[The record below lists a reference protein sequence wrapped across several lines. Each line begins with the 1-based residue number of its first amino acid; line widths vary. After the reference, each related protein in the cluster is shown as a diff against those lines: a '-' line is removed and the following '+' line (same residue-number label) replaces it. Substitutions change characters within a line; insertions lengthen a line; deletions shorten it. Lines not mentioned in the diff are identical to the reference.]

1 VGQVDTLK
9 LLAGIGVHSDQRQPE
24 RDVGLSAGGRS
35 SPRWAEADRQ
45 RSQKPGEIR
54 NDGGMDTRLTPI
66 LNWFERQGWAP
77 LAFQLKAWEAYL
89 AGNSGLI
96 QVPTGSGKTY
106 AAVMGPFAE
115 MLATPGVGL
124 QLLYI
129 TPLRALSRD
138 IEQSIRRPIEAMDW
152 NLQVESRTGDTS
164 TSKKS
169 RQMKHMP
176 DILITTPESLSV
188 MLAYQDG
195 GKRFKHL
202 RCVVLDEWHELM
214 SSKRGTQTEL
224 GLSQLRH
231 YAPQLKTWAVSAT
244 LGNVSEAAQT
254 AIGLEAQPII
264 IQADLQRDTV
274 IHSILPQAVDSFPW
288 AGHLGLRMFEE
299 LVSALDIDTSTL
311 IFTNTRNQA
320 ERWFQ
325 ALKFAMPEH
334 EAQIALHHGSIDV
347 KAREA
352 IETGVKTGEIKW
364 VVCTSSLDL
373 GVDFQP
379 VERVVQIGSA
389 KNLARLLQRAGRSA
403 HVPEGTSEVFFLPT
417 NALELLEISAFRRGL
432 AAGAIETRRPRHKPY
447 DVLVQHLVTLACGD
461 GFEPESTLATVRRT
475 IAYQDL
481 SDAEFKWV
489 LDFIEKGGK
498 CLGAYPRY
506 QKVVLENGRYR
517 VTDTQISRMHR
528 LSIGTITGN
537 QVVKIMYTNRREI
550 GTVEETFVSRLK
562 PGDVFFFAGRQL
574 EFFQMKDMVVYVKN
588 TRRQSTVTPT
598 WGGGQLAI
606 SDTLSTHLRQEVEL
620 VRQPGDW
627 NREVYCIA
635 PILETQERL
644 SCLPSADELLVECC
658 QTREGQHLYV
668 FPFEGRFVH
677 EGLGFLWGYRFAR
690 QQQTTFAISVNDYGF
705 EILAPKG
712 YPFKALFSDAF
723 FSLENLAADIRA
735 SVNIS
740 ELTQRK
746 FRGVAQVAGLVFKG
760 YPGSRKTASQLQV
773 SSSLLYE
780 VFSKYEPDNLLL
792 QQAEREVLDEQL
804 ETHRLEKTLERLG
817 QLAVIWQD
825 PPRPSPLAFPLLI
838 ERLGTRMSNESLLE
852 RIERLKKQW
861 GKR

>member
-1 VGQVDTLK
+1 
-9 LLAGIGVHSDQRQPE
+9 
-24 RDVGLSAGGRS
+24 
-35 SPRWAEADRQ
+35 
-45 RSQKPGEIR
+45 
-54 NDGGMDTRLTPI
+54 MDTRLTPI
-66 LNWFERQGWAP
+66 IKWFAQQGWQP
-77 LAFQLKAWEAYL
+77 LKFQQQAWQAYL
-89 AGNSGLI
+89 AGQSGLI

-106 AAVMGPFAE
+106 AAVMGPLAE
-115 MLATPGVGL
+115 MLASPSTGL

-138 IEQSIRRPIEAMDW
+138 IEQSIARPVTDMGW
-152 NLQVESRTGDTS
+152 QVQIESRTGDTS
-164 TSKKS
+164 SHKKS
-169 RQMKHMP
+169 RQLKKMP
-176 DILITTPESLSV
+176 DVLITTPESLSV
-188 MLAYQDG
+188 MLSYKDSR
-195 GKRFKHL
+195 KRFQAL
-202 RCVVLDEWHELM
+202 QCVVLDEWHELM
-214 SSKRGTQTEL
+214 SSKRGTQAEL
-224 GLSQLRH
+224 ALSRLREL
-231 YAPQLKTWAVSAT
+231 APNLRTWAVSAT
-244 LGNVSEAAQT
+244 LGNLTEAAQT
-254 AIGLEAQPII
+254 AVGLGDEPVI
-264 IQADLQRDTV
+264 IQSDLERETV
-274 IHSILPQAVDSFPW
+274 IQSILPESVDSFPW
-288 AGHLGLRMFEE
+288 AGHLGLRMFEA
-299 LVSALDIDTSTL
+299 LVAALDIEKSTL

-325 ALKFAMPEH
+325 ALQFAVPDHEH
-334 EAQIALHHGSIDV
+334 EIALHHGSID
-347 KAREA
+347 KQAREA
-352 IETGVKTGEIKW
+352 IEAGVKAGDIKW

-432 AAGAIETRRPRHKPY
+432 AAGAIETRRPRDKPY

-461 GFEPESTLATVRRT
+461 GFEPQATLAAIRQTV
-475 IAYQDL
+475 AYQQLTDE
-481 SDAEFKWV
+481 EFRWV
-489 LDFIEKGGK
+489 VEFIEKGGK

-506 QKVVLENGRYR
+506 QKVALERDRYQ
-517 VTDTQISRMHR
+517 VTDTKITRMHR
-528 LSIGTITGN
+528 MGIGTITGN
-537 QVVKIMYTNRREI
+537 QAVKLRYTNRREI
-550 GTVEETFVSRLK
+550 GTVEENFVSRLQ

-627 NREVYCIA
+627 QREIHCIA
-635 PILETQERL
+635 PILETQARL
-644 SCLPSADELLVECC
+644 SHIPTADELLLECC
-658 QTREGQHLYV
+658 KTREGQHLYV

-690 QQQTTFAISVNDYGF
+690 QKRATFTISVNDYGF

-712 YPFKALFSDAF
+712 YPFQDLFSDEF
-723 FSLENLAADIRA
+723 FSLEDLEADVKA
-735 SVNIS
+735 SLNIS

-760 YPGSRKTASQLQV
+760 YPGSRKTSAQLQV

-792 QQAEREVLDEQL
+792 KQAEREVLEEQL
-804 ETHRLEKTLERLG
+804 ETHRLAKLLE
-817 QLAVIWQD
+817 QLTQLQIVWQD
-825 PPRPSPLAFPLLI
+825 TDRPGPLAFPLLV
-838 ERLGTRMSNESLLE
+838 ERLGTRMTNESLLE
-852 RIERLKKQW
+852 RIERLKQQW
-861 GKR
+861 GKK